1 MVQETVALLKAHWI
15 LVLLSTVIA
24 HLVYNYTKG
33 ELWRIPGP
41 WLRGVSSLPRIL
53 SVYNNNSHDEDIKL
67 HRKYG
72 NIVRLAPNLLSIADP
87 TEINQLYGIGM
98 KFYKSRFYNLSTT
111 YDDEGLV
118 PDTKLHR
125 QAGEPIKMPSVL
137 KDYAMDAV
145 LAVTFRRDFN
155 YIEKCDVLKMYDIL
169 ETVADYMAIFGQIPW
184 IHKFLLGRPFIA
196 RLMFG
201 TGGGD
206 KEMMQLA
213 MSQIESAKQN
223 SSEGGPLTFLQ
234 RLLLN

>member
-1 MVQETVALLKAHWI
+1 MAVLMGPSLSLPLLYFSEISICRQYLSFNPAALSLRRQAITMVQETVALLKAHWI

-118 PDTKLHR
+118 PDTFVLTDKVKLHHVY
-125 QAGEPIKMPSVL
+125 PM
-137 KDYAMDAV
+137 
-145 LAVTFRRDFN
+145 
-155 YIEKCDVLKMYDIL
+155 
-169 ETVADYMAIFGQIPW
+169 
-184 IHKFLLGRPFIA
+184 IH
-196 RLMFG
+196 
-201 TGGGD
+201 T
-206 KEMMQLA
+206 
-213 MSQIESAKQN
+213 N
-223 SSEGGPLTFLQ
+223 C
-234 RLLLN
+234 